1 MSKKFKKPKLSE
13 KEIAEL
19 TQAVQFAFGDPVA
32 DEFFD
37 EAMTEARRRGGR
49 RLERDEQT
57 RTE

>member
-1 MSKKFKKPKLSE
+1 MSKKFKMPKLSE

-19 TQAVQFAFGDPVA
+19 TQAAQFAFSDPVA

-37 EAMTEARRRGGR
+37 EVMTEARRVQKLLQRKK
-49 RLERDEQT
+49 QT